1 MQPDTF
7 EVKENG
13 GRHSP
18 MRCEPQQ
25 LLAWWAKLVHRIL
38 VQEAMRERW
47 ENADERQDTIAAP
60 EAPGLRLR
68 SAIDS
73 DAGLCQHRVDG
84 TAIRLG

>member
-1 MQPDTF
+1 MQPDTS
-7 EVKENG
+7 EVNEHG
-13 GRHSP
+13 ACHAS
-18 MRCEPQQ
+18 MRCESQQ

-38 VQEAMRERW
+38 VQEAMKASW
-47 ENADERQDTIAAP
+47 ENRDERQDTIAAS
-60 EAPGLRLR
+60 EASGLRLR